1 MLKMQRNIRITH
13 QISMRSL
20 VAYTKAFNLDML
32 KIISW
37 EREVRAIK
45 TILVTASLLG
55 VCALNASPLV
65 VNSDAVGKSSLYFL
79 EQMDEQFWTG
89 Q

>member
-13 QISMRSL
+13 QISMISL
-20 VAYTKAFNLDML
+20 VTYTKAFNLDML

-45 TILVTASLLG
+45 TILVAASLLG
-55 VCALNASPLV
+55 VCALNAAL
-65 VNSDAVGKSSLYFL
+65 
-79 EQMDEQFWTG
+79 W
-89 Q
+89 